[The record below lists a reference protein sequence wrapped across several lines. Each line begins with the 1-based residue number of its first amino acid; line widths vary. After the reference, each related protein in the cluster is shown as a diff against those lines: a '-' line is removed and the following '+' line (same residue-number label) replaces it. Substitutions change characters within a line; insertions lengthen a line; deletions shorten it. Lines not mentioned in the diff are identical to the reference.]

1 MQSGD
6 VAEPGLVE
14 TDLAEPAEAPV
25 QHLAARPATHA
36 RDKRAEERHARRQRA
51 LGVVV
56 VERAHWQADPRRRLA
71 LGERDPVAH
80 CGRPLHAHDLLAN
93 LRIAPQ
99 SLQHGAIDH
108 HSAAHERVRPCL
120 KLDVEQQGAYGVPD
134 VPHDRIELAVGV
146 GASIGQDQ
154 GPRVGNRKIE
164 QPGDNL
170 RFKANELPE
179 PRVERGDEAVVK

>member
-6 VAEPGLVE
+6 VAEPALVE
-14 TDLAEPAEAPV
+14 ADFAEPAEAPV
-25 QHLAARPATHA
+25 QHLAVRPATHA
-36 RDKRAEERHARRQRA
+36 WDECAEERHARRQRA

-56 VERAHWQADPRRRLA
+56 VERAHRQPDPRGRLT
-71 LGERDPVAH
+71 LGERDPFAH

-93 LRIAPQ
+93 LRIASQ
-99 SLQHGAIDH
+99 SLQQGQIDD
-108 HSAAHERVRPCL
+108 HSAAHVGVGSCL
-120 KLDVEQQGAYGVPD
+120 KLDVEQQGANGVLD
-134 VPHDRIELAVGV
+134 VQHDRIELAVRV

-154 GPRVGNRKIE
+154 GPRVGKRKVE

-179 PRVERGDEAVVK
+179 PRVKRGDEAVVK